1 MSETVISDEARKV
14 VAKDANKAEEINLT
28 EEIKQAEDIQ
38 QAETQMSGQTRT
50 PAELENA
57 GTKDGFQTQAVGH
70 VPTPGSNTG
79 KGGKK

>member
-1 MSETVISDEARKV
+1 MSGTVISDEARKV

-28 EEIKQAEDIQ
+28 EEIK